1 METSTLDLYPEGL
14 AKSSSDCIPLKTY
27 SKKNQVAEWQ
37 ADMNYCTDKVK
48 VKRQYAHGRKL
59 LDLVDLHVLD
69 YLIGR

>member
-1 METSTLDLYPEGL
+1 MDKNEKTLLII
-14 AKSSSDCIPLKTY
+14 SDSVVVSVKTY